1 MRKQLIQNV
10 LSWLRENN
18 PNITIDMNVI
28 EDSSPNDTT
37 DSDSEEH
44 QPVLESSV
52 IRMDF
57 TLPNMETRDI
67 VAIASITSH

>member
-18 PNITIDMNVI
+18 PDITNVI